1 MQLTA
6 PPRRTPPRRLLAIPL
21 LLASLMA
28 CRSSPSPAAPPGSVV
43 ATASDDGGMVRL
55 ASGQLL
61 LVELLA
67 NPATGQLWELA
78 VPPDQLV
85 LVPDGTRLI
94 QTPGQASY
102 QEEVR
107 TQQLR
112 FVAQAPGETALL
124 LTFVRPQ
131 APSANAPT
139 YRLRVVVDAAP

>member
-1 MQLTA
+1 M
-6 PPRRTPPRRLLAIPL
+6 AIPF

-28 CRSSPSPAAPPGSVV
+28 CRSGPSPGVPPGSVV
-43 ATASDDGGMVRL
+43 ATASDDGGVVRL
-55 ASGQLL
+55 SSGQLL

-67 NPATGQLWELA
+67 NPSTGQLWELA

-124 LTFVRPQ
+124 LSFVRPQ
-131 APSANAPT
+131 SPSANAPT